1 MNSYNSI
8 CFKFLFVLYFLLS
21 ATHCASGQKGTDE
34 DYFDDKT
41 LVYNDKVY
49 DPSIKTVITHI
60 KGSELDPPIIPL
72 DGTEKII
79 LRFDD
84 LDDNIREMHYSFVH
98 CTWDWKESDLQ
109 LMDYQQGFNT
119 DIITDYE
126 FSFNTVT
133 KYTNYYLEFPNRNI
147 QLTRSGNYLIKVFAN
162 GNPEDLILTARFM
175 IVEPKSFIEATVRP
189 SSVVS
194 ERTYKQEV
202 DVNVSLGSIQTTNPY
217 RDIELVV
224 MQNLRKDNMITGVKP
239 NFIKNMNLTYNY
251 QGELTFD
258 GGNEFR
264 FIDAKS
270 IRYRSEE
277 VDEVRLE
284 EDRYHIYLA
293 PDAGKAFKKYTF
305 ENDINGKFLVKND
318 DMIDPH
324 LESDYVTLHFMF
336 PVDAILGNGDLYVTG
351 QFSNWDLKRSH
362 RMKFNPDNLSYE
374 LALPVKQGYYNYAY
388 IWKYKKG
395 NKGISDL
402 TDGNHSEAENDYL
415 ILVYFKDSS
424 AFGDRLIGVERI
436 NTLNP

>member
-1 MNSYNSI
+1 M
-8 CFKFLFVLYFLLS
+8 
-21 ATHCASGQKGTDE
+21 
-34 DYFDDKT
+34 
-41 LVYNDKVY
+41 
-49 DPSIKTVITHI
+49 
-60 KGSELDPPIIPL
+60 
-72 DGTEKII
+72 
-79 LRFDD
+79 
-84 LDDNIREMHYSFVH
+84 
-98 CTWDWKESDLQ
+98 
-109 LMDYQQGFNT
+109 
-119 DIITDYE
+119 
-126 FSFNTVT
+126 
-133 KYTNYYLEFPNRNI
+133 
-147 QLTRSGNYLIKVFAN
+147 
-162 GNPEDLILTARFM
+162 
-175 IVEPKSFIEATVRP
+175 
-189 SSVVS
+189 
-194 ERTYKQEV
+194 
-202 DVNVSLGSIQTTNPY
+202 
-217 RDIELVV
+217 
-224 MQNLRKDNMITGVKP
+224 
-239 NFIKNMNLTYNY
+239 
-251 QGELTFD
+251 
-258 GGNEFR
+258 
-264 FIDAKS
+264 
-270 IRYRSEE
+270 
-277 VDEVRLE
+277 
-284 EDRYHIYLA
+284 A